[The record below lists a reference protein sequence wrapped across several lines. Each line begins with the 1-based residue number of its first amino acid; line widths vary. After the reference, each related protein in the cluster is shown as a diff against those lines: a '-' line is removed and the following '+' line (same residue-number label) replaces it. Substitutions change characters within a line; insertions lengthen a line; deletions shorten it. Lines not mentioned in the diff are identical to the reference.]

1 MRRVLGILVVVAVL
15 AAGCTINR
23 DIMFK
28 TPVDYEFAPPPD
40 SVERYFR
47 IQPNDFLQF
56 RLFANDGFRMID
68 LITEEGQRNMQN
80 RNQFTYLVDY
90 DGKVKLPLVNW
101 VPLGGMTL
109 RQAELYLQEKYSEFY
124 NRPFVMLQVMNR
136 RVVVFPGGGGDA
148 RVVNLDNNNTTVA
161 EVLAQAGGL
170 AKRGDARRVKLFRR
184 GPDGKRIVYQFD
196 LSDIEGLKYADIVV
210 QGDDIVYVHPNPEI
224 AREVLYDLNPLIALL
239 TTLVLV
245 LGLVEAVKN

>member
-1 MRRVLGILVVVAVL
+1 
-15 AAGCTINR
+15 
-23 DIMFK
+23 
-28 TPVDYEFAPPPD
+28 
-40 SVERYFR
+40 
-47 IQPNDFLQF
+47 
-56 RLFANDGFRMID
+56 
-68 LITEEGQRNMQN
+68 MQN

-148 RVVNLDNNNTTVA
+148 KVVNLDNNNTTVA

-224 AREVLYDLNPLIALL
+224 AREVLYDINPIITLL

-245 LGLVEAVKN
+245 LGLVQAVKN